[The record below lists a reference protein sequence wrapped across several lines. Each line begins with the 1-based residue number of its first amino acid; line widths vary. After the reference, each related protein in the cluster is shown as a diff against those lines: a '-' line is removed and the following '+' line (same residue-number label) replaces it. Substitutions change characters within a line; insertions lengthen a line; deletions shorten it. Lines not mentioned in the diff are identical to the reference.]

1 MRVFCCEKDRLAYL
15 YENGFFHMEN
25 KSKYVGKIDR
35 LLNET
40 FMIFEDMGE
49 DEFTEYDEDDDEK
62 YGQVKGIMKQKGM
75 A

>member
-1 MRVFCCEKDRLAYL
+1 
-15 YENGFFHMEN
+15 MEN